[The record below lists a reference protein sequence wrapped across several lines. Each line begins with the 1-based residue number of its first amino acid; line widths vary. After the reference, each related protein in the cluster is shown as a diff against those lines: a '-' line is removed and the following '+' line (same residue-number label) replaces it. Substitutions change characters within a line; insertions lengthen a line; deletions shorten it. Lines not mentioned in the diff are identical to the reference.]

1 MAETTTYKAIVEVE
15 TKGTDKVEELG
26 KTTEETAEGFTRLQ
40 LRIRETQKELQKAAA
55 AGDKLK
61 FSQLKGELEELEDE
75 LEAVQLAAGKFD
87 DTLASLP
94 GPAGA
99 AGNAIKSVDGAF
111 KLLAANPVVAVIA
124 ALGGIFL
131 LLFESLNK
139 TAKGQE
145 VLNRLSE
152 AFGKI
157 LGPIMALVQ
166 KVAIPVFEGFAFILE
181 KVGEGFSK
189 FAKFLGIAEADIEEA
204 SRNSSEALKKQYED
218 QQKLEEE
225 ADKKAEEAR
234 KKREEDRKKAAEER
248 KKREEEAQKIL
259 TEATLSL
266 LGDRDREIKERE
278 IRFQEELKK
287 LKAAGVKDLTNFE
300 AEYRLDVLNINKKFD
315 DEEKKR
321 VEEKQKEDEAKR
333 KEQAEKD
340 KAERDR
346 LFQDRLLG
354 IESNLEF
361 EAQTADD
368 KLRLITEKEQA
379 LLAQEGLT
387 QNERTLIAR
396 QAAREREDVAIA
408 EQDAKAEIL
417 MAELAL
423 VGQFGSFL
431 SQIAGENKKLA
442 IAGVLVQQAAS
453 IGQIIASTAI
463 ANAKAVAAS
472 PLTGGLP
479 WTAINSVSAGLS
491 IASSIAAAVKS
502 IQQIKAAG
510 SGSGTPQSAS
520 VPRLSAGISA
530 AGVEGTSSPVIGGT
544 QQVNTGTQ
552 IAQTIGRGQQAPVRA
567 YVVSGDISSQQAL
580 DRRTSVA
587 ATFG

>member
-1 MAETTTYKAIVEVE
+1 MAESNTYKAIVEVE

-55 AGDKLK
+55 AGDKVK
-61 FSQLKGELEELEDE
+61 FSELKGQLEELEDE

-99 AGNAIKSVDGAF
+99 AGNAIKGVDGAF

-124 ALGGIFL
+124 AIGGLFL
-131 LLFESLNK
+131 LLYESLQK
-139 TAKGQE
+139 TSKGQE

-157 LGPIMALVQ
+157 LGPIMAIVQ
-166 KVAIPVFEGFAFILE
+166 KVAIPVFETFAFILE
-181 KVGEGFSK
+181 KVGEGFNK

-204 SRNSSEALKKQYED
+204 SRNSSEALQKQYEE

-234 KKREEDRKKAAEER
+234 KKREEERKKAAEER
-248 KKREEEAQKIL
+248 RKREEEAQKIL

-266 LGDRDREIKERE
+266 LADRDREIKERE

-287 LKAAGVKDLTNFE
+287 LKAAGVKDLTAFE
-300 AEYRLDVLNINKKFD
+300 EEYRLDVLNINKKYD

-321 VEEKQKEDEAKR
+321 LEEKQKEEEAKR

-340 KAERDR
+340 KAEREKA
-346 LFQDRLLG
+346 FQDRLLG
-354 IESNLEF
+354 IESDLEF
-361 EAQTADD
+361 EAQTADE

-379 LLAQEGLT
+379 LLSQEGLT

-396 QAAREREDVAIA
+396 QAAREREAVAVS
-408 EQDAKAEIL
+408 EQEAKAAIL
-417 MAELAL
+417 MAELDL
-423 VGQFGSFL
+423 VNQFGSFL
-431 SQIAGENKKLA
+431 SAIAGENKKLA

-453 IGQIIASTAI
+453 IGQIIANTAI

-491 IASSIAAAVKS
+491 IASSVAAAVKS
-502 IQQIKAAG
+502 IQQIKQSDSGG
-510 SGSGTPQSAS
+510 SPQGAS
-520 VPRLSAGISA
+520 VPRISSGLSPR
-530 AGVEGTSSPVIGGT
+530 GVEGTSAPVIAGT
-544 QQVNTGTQ
+544 QQVNAGSQ
-552 IAQTIGRGQQAPVRA
+552 IAQTISRGQQQPVRA
-567 YVVSGDISSQQAL
+567 YVVSGEVSSQQAL